1 MATGPQAGT
10 GWAGWPRRLAE
21 TALALVQ
28 VRLELFGSELEREKL
43 RVFDA
48 LLRLALGLL
57 LAGLTLVLAVG
68 FVLLLLQ
75 EQYRLAALGVL
86 VLAFAALAAWLLR
99 GARMALRSEA
109 GGPFALSLAELRR
122 DRERSAATEPRAAAA
137 APAAAAA
144 AANAANAAAG
154 APDRPTGSGA

>member
-1 MATGPQAGT
+1 MATAPQAGT

-28 VRLELFGSELEREKL
+28 VRLELLGSELEREKL

-57 LAGLTLVLAVG
+57 LVGLAVVLAVG

-109 GGPFALSLAELRR
+109 GGPFALSVAELRR
-122 DRERSAATEPRAAAA
+122 DRERSAATAPR
-137 APAAAAA
+137 AAAA
-144 AANAANAAAG
+144 AANAANAANAAAG
-154 APDRPTGSGA
+154 ASDRPTGSGA

>member
-1 MATGPQAGT
+1 VATAPQAGT

-28 VRLELFGSELEREKL
+28 VRLELLGSELEREKL

-57 LAGLTLVLAVG
+57 LVGLAVVLAVG

-109 GGPFALSLAELRR
+109 GGPFALSVAELRR
-122 DRERSAATEPRAAAA
+122 DRERSAATAPR
-137 APAAAAA
+137 AAAA
-144 AANAANAAAG
+144 AANAANAANAAAG
-154 APDRPTGSGA
+154 ASDRPTGSGA